1 NHRRFLASSVLRDDA
16 LWPEA
21 SHEAHIGHRRA
32 GRERCYDSVVD
43 GGARPT
49 APSAVS
55 FLSSPTTTAERCLR
69 QDPRDWP
76 WCSANCHRGPGCS
89 PSAALPDNDLYS
101 SIPRPMTPAW
111 RGAWASPRYD
121 QAMNLLR
128 KLRQQKGWT
137 QEHLALVAG
146 IGKRTIQ
153 RLERGTVKP
162 TPETAMAL
170 ANALDVEPDRILNW
184 AGLRSHLR
192 LCLVTWSRRW
202 PEAEELAA
210 LPPNLRAL
218 FTTFHENRA
227 SLAADQQRLSELDA
241 KANAVHELFMEL

>member
-1 NHRRFLASSVLRDDA
+1 
-16 LWPEA
+16 
-21 SHEAHIGHRRA
+21 
-32 GRERCYDSVVD
+32 
-43 GGARPT
+43 
-49 APSAVS
+49 
-55 FLSSPTTTAERCLR
+55 
-69 QDPRDWP
+69 
-76 WCSANCHRGPGCS
+76 
-89 PSAALPDNDLYS
+89 
-101 SIPRPMTPAW
+101 MTPAW

-241 KANAVHELFMEL
+241 KANAVHELFMELMREDSDAAGACLAAVGDGDGEKLKQQIDGMRSRLHRMRGHHAEQRELGEAMTVVTKRLVETQRVLADAAIRLDGALHGLGVYD